1 MAHLRAAHPG
11 SWFAAVKRAWSAG
24 YPAAF
29 GVTYVLLSF
38 GTFPT
43 PTTDLLRPLAIVIIA
58 TAGLTLAT
66 AAILRSLPR
75 AALVVSVLAVAVSA
89 PFLLAA
95 VVAAAAIA
103 VGWQVV
109 RGRWSIA
116 TMRQA
121 SAPAASSAA
130 GIFALA
136 FLAVGV
142 ALASPSIASGWLAAG
157 NPAPREA
164 GSDRPN
170 IYLLLLDG
178 YPRGDT
184 LASVYGYDNTWFE
197 DALQNL
203 GFAVAPHSRSNYPQ
217 TPLTLASMFN
227 GAYLEDIAGLQPP
240 PESAQEQYRRLMAAL
255 NDAPMTDRLR
265 QAGYEIDSIPSPFSS
280 DALSTADRTFNSGQ
294 ITSFEYSLLI
304 HSQLAPLIVGLVPD
318 FLMSQQR
325 DRFSATLDRLVAES
339 SSDRGGPAFLFAHVF
354 SPPHAPL
361 VFGPGGERLP
371 LPDCVPAPCDL
382 WEFPPDAWARLPGQI
397 HYTNGEVLKAV
408 SQIVRSDPT
417 GIIVLTSDHG
427 SRRDPADLDEFFH
440 NFFAARTPGLPPF
453 PADIS
458 PVNVMRLL
466 VSMASGQQLDPV
478 PYQAWFF
485 ADEQRP
491 LELTPFQP
499 TP

>member
-1 MAHLRAAHPG
+1 MRRALTA
-11 SWFAAVKRAWSAG
+11 S

-38 GTFPT
+38 ASFPT
-43 PTTDLLRPLAIVIIA
+43 PTTDLLRPLAIIFIG
-58 TAGLTLAT
+58 TTGLVLAA

-75 AALVVSVLAVAVSA
+75 AALIVSLFAVALSA
-89 PFLLAA
+89 PFLLVA

-103 VGWQVV
+103 VGWQLA
-109 RGRWSIA
+109 RRRWSIA
-116 TMRQA
+116 SIRQA
-121 SAPAASSAA
+121 GASAASTAA
-130 GIFALA
+130 ATFALA
-136 FLAVGV
+136 LMAVGV
-142 ALASPSIASGWLAAG
+142 ALASPSIASGWFAAG
-157 NPAPREA
+157 HPAPPEA
-164 GSDRPN
+164 GTDRPN

-197 DALQNL
+197 DALGGL
-203 GFAVAPHSRSNYPQ
+203 GFAVARNSRSNYPQ

-227 GAYLEDIAGLQPP
+227 GAYLEDIAGLRPP
-240 PESAQEQYRRLMAAL
+240 PESAQDQYRRLMAAL
-255 NDAPMTDRLR
+255 NEAPMTNLLR
-265 QAGYEIDSIPSPFSS
+265 QAGYDIDSIPSPFRN
-280 DALSTADRTFNSGQ
+280 DALTTADQTFDSGQ
-294 ITSFEYSLLI
+294 MTSFEYSLLM

-325 DRFSATLDRLVAES
+325 DRFSATLDRLVAEGS
-339 SSDRGGPAFLFAHVF
+339 SGRGRPAFLFAHVF

-361 VFGPGGERLP
+361 VFGRDGQRMP
-371 LPDCVPAPCDL
+371 LPDCVPATCEL
-382 WEFPPDAWARLPGQI
+382 WAFPPDAWDRLPEQI

-408 SQIVRSDPT
+408 SQIVRNDPRA
-417 GIIVLTSDHG
+417 IVVLMSDHG

-440 NFFAARTPGLPPF
+440 NFFAARTPGFLPF
-453 PADIS
+453 PANIA

-466 VSMASGQQLDPV
+466 VSMASGQELDPL
-478 PYQAWFF
+478 PYRAWFF

>member
-1 MAHLRAAHPG
+1 MRRALTA
-11 SWFAAVKRAWSAG
+11 S

-38 GTFPT
+38 ASFPT
-43 PTTDLLRPLAIVIIA
+43 PTTDLLRPLAVVFIGTTSLV
-58 TAGLTLAT
+58 LAA

-75 AALVVSVLAVAVSA
+75 AALIVSLFAVALSA
-89 PFLLAA
+89 PFLLVA

-103 VGWQVV
+103 VGWQLT
-109 RGRWSIA
+109 RRRWSVASI
-116 TMRQA
+116 RQA
-121 SAPAASSAA
+121 SASAASTAA
-130 GIFALA
+130 ATFALA
-136 FLAVGV
+136 FMAVGV
-142 ALASPSIASGWLAAG
+142 ALASPSIASGLLAAG
-157 NPAPREA
+157 HPAPREE
-164 GSDRPN
+164 GTDRPN
-170 IYLLLLDG
+170 MYLLLLDG

-197 DALQNL
+197 DALGGL
-203 GFAVAPHSRSNYPQ
+203 GFAVARNSRSNYPQ

-227 GAYLEDIAGLQPP
+227 GAYLEDIAALRPP

-255 NDAPMTDRLR
+255 NVAPMANFLR
-265 QAGYEIDSIPSPFSS
+265 QAGYEIDSIPSSFRN
-280 DALSTADRTFNSGQ
+280 DALTTADQTFDSGQ
-294 ITSFEYSLLI
+294 ITSFEYSLLM
-304 HSQLAPLIVGLVPD
+304 HSQLAPLIVGFVPD

-325 DRFSATLDRLVAES
+325 DRFRATLDRLVAEAS
-339 SSDRGGPAFLFAHVF
+339 RDRGRPAFLFAHVF

-361 VFGPGGERLP
+361 VFGREGQRLP
-371 LPDCVPAPCDL
+371 LPDCVPATCDL
-382 WEFPPDAWARLPGQI
+382 WEFPPDAWDRLPEQI

-417 GIIVLTSDHG
+417 AIIVLMSDHG

-440 NFFAARTPGLPPF
+440 NFFAARTPGFQPF
-453 PADIS
+453 PANIA

-466 VSMASGQQLDPV
+466 VSMASGQALDPLA
-478 PYQAWFF
+478 YRAWFF